1 MVFSQISKYY
11 TSEGVFLKNKIN
23 NASSQPFEK
32 KSKPQEKA
40 QNSFS
45 PIHQK
50 LMELR
55 EKNKQ
60 AITGEGEEK
69 IQKQKAGGRLTA
81 RERINLLL
89 DPGSFKELD
98 RFVLH
103 RCTYFDMEKKS
114 VPGDGVLTGYGR
126 INGKK
131 VFVYSQ
137 DFTVFGGSMSRTQAD
152 KILKV
157 MDLALKTGAPLIGL
171 KDSGGARIQE
181 GVLALGGYG
190 DIMFKNVRLSGVIP
204 QISAIM
210 GPCAGGAVYSPALSD
225 FIFMVENSSYMFL
238 TGPDVIKAVTHEEIS
253 KEDLGGSKTHTE
265 KSGIAHFS
273 CQNDK
278 QCLMMIRTL
287 LNFLPGNNLDDP
299 PRQDSKDPV
308 ERRSEVLNQLIPDQA
323 KKPYNMKVLIK
334 EIVDDSFFLELKENY
349 ATNIITGFARL
360 NGYSVGIVANQPQVL
375 AGCINISASQKAARF
390 IRFCD
395 CFNIPIISFVDVP
408 GFLPGTDQEHGAV
421 IAHGAKLLYAY
432 AEARVPKI
440 TLITRKAYGGAYIV
454 MGSKH
459 LGGDINF
466 AYPGSEIAVMGA
478 EGAVNVIFRK
488 QIKSAKDPAL
498 KREKLTKEYETI
510 FNNPYRAAELAY
522 IDAII
527 EPSHTR
533 EHIAGALE
541 LLQNKRE
548 KIPEKKHGNI
558 PL

>member
-1 MVFSQISKYY
+1 M
-11 TSEGVFLKNKIN
+11 KNNSN
-23 NASSQPFEK
+23 NSSPPG
-32 KSKPQEKA
+32 KSR
-40 QNSFS
+40 NSY
-45 PIHQK
+45 QK
-50 LMELR
+50 LLELR

-60 AITGEGEEK
+60 ARAGGGEEK
-69 IQKQKAGGRLTA
+69 KARQKAGGKLTV
-81 RERINLLL
+81 RERLNLLL
-89 DPGSFKELD
+89 DPGSFTELD
-98 RFVLH
+98 RFVTH
-103 RCTYFDMEKKS
+103 RSVYFNMEKTLI
-114 VPGDGVLTGYGR
+114 PGDGVLTGYGR

-131 VFVYSQ
+131 VFVYGQ

-157 MDLALKTGAPLIGL
+157 MDLALKNGAPLIGL

-181 GVLALGGYG
+181 GVSALGGYG
-190 DIMFKNVRLSGVIP
+190 DIMFKNTRLSGVVP

-225 FIFMVENSSYMFL
+225 FIFMVEKSSYMFL

-287 LNFLPGNNLDDP
+287 LSFLPSNNLDDP
-299 PRQDSKDPV
+299 PRPDPKDPV
-308 ERRSEVLNQLIPDQA
+308 ERRSEMLNQLIPDQA
-323 KKPYNMKVLIK
+323 KKPYDMKILIK
-334 EIVDDSFFLELKENY
+334 EVVDDSFFLELKENF
-349 ATNIITGFARL
+349 APNIITGFARL
-360 NGYSVGIVANQPQVL
+360 NGYSVGIVANQPQNL
-375 AGCINISASQKAARF
+375 AGCINISASQKASRF

-421 IAHGAKLLYAY
+421 ISHGAKLLYAY

-459 LGGDINF
+459 LGGDINL
-466 AYPGSEIAVMGA
+466 AYPGAEIAVMGA
-478 EGAVNVIFRK
+478 EGAVNVIFKK
-488 QIKSAKDPAL
+488 QIKSAKDPE
-498 KREKLTKEYETI
+498 RERVKLLTEYEAL

-533 EHIAGALE
+533 EHIAGALDV
-541 LLQNKRE
+541 LQDKRE
-548 KIPEKKHGNI
+548 KMPEKKHGNI

>member
-1 MVFSQISKYY
+1 M
-11 TSEGVFLKNKIN
+11 KNKKN
-23 NASSQPFEK
+23 KSLSTSTVSKDSSESLTENPLLRTQ
-32 KSKPQEKA
+32 
-40 QNSFS
+40 
-45 PIHQK
+45 QK
-50 LMELR
+50 LMKLR
-55 EKNKQ
+55 EKNKI
-60 AITGEGEEK
+60 ALAGGGKEK
-69 IQKQKAGGRLTA
+69 KEKQKAGGRFTG
-81 RERINLLL
+81 RERLNLLL
-89 DPGSFKELD
+89 DPGSFTELD
-98 RFVLH
+98 RFVTH
-103 RCTYFDMEKKS
+103 HCTYFDMQKNLI
-114 VPGDGVLTGYGR
+114 PGDGVITGYGR
-126 INGKK
+126 INNKT

-137 DFTVFGGSMSRTQAD
+137 DFTVFGGSMSRTQAN

-157 MDLALKTGAPLIGL
+157 MDLALKNGAPLIGL

-181 GVLALGGYG
+181 GVSSLGGYG
-190 DIMFKNVRLSGVIP
+190 DIMRQNVKLSGVVP

-273 CQNDK
+273 CQSDK

-287 LNFLPGNNLDDP
+287 LTFLPGNNLDDP
-299 PRQDSKDPV
+299 PRKDSKDPM
-308 ERRSEVLNQLIPDQA
+308 ERRSEILNQLIPDQA
-323 KKPYNMKVLIK
+323 KKPYNMKDLIK
-334 EIVDDSFFLELKENY
+334 EVVDDSFFLELKENF
-349 ATNIITGFARL
+349 APNIITGFARL
-360 NGYSVGIVANQPQVL
+360 NGYSVGIVANQPLAL

-408 GFLPGTDQEHGAV
+408 GFLPGTEQEHGAV
-421 IAHGAKLLYAY
+421 ISHGAKLLYAY
-432 AEARVPKI
+432 AEAQVPKI

-466 AYPGSEIAVMGA
+466 AYPSAEIAVMGA
-478 EGAVNVIFRK
+478 EGAVNVVFKK
-488 QIKSAKDPAL
+488 QIKEASNPAGE
-498 KREKLTKEYETI
+498 REKLTKEYENI
-510 FNNPYRAAELAY
+510 FNNPYKAAQLAY
-522 IDAII
+522 IDAVI

-533 EHIAGALE
+533 EQIVGALE

-548 KIPEKKHGNI
+548 KSPEKKHGNI